1 MAAPATD
8 ALGLSALRLQLNA
21 KLTSIGTAIA
31 NWTGD
36 GNGLRDL
43 KIIQGQIS
51 DTLNLSSTAIG
62 TAYSGFGIG
71 AVST

>member
-8 ALGLSALRLQLNA
+8 ALGISAYRIALNA
-21 KLTSIGTAIA
+21 KLTSIGTAIT

-36 GNGLRDL
+36 SNGLKDL

-51 DTLNLSSTAIG
+51 DTLNLSSTAVG